1 MEIVTIDEKSGI
13 PLIGLAYLG
22 ILTRNDNSLIQ
33 IRPTTVC
40 NFYCSFCST
49 AANSINI
56 HPRNF
61 IIEKDYLI
69 SWIKEVV
76 DYLGE
81 IDIAHIDSVG
91 EPTTYPDLVYLVKEI
106 KRLGIKQVS
115 MVTNGTLLNE
125 KLIKELKQA
134 GLDKVN
140 VSIHSLK
147 EDKSK
152 QLFGNSSYNIKKVM
166 ENIKN
171 LIKKNIEVWLTPVYF
186 PGVNEPDIED
196 LIRLSKKLHCNIGI
210 QKYETHKFGRKM
222 KHVKEEAYHNFYK
235 KINEWENK
243 FNIQLG
249 FKAKDIEVK
258 KVKKLPIKFKLNEKI
273 KIQLRSQGWMP
284 NQMIGTSKNRAIT
297 VLDCNK
303 SINSAITVKI
313 IQTKNNIYL
322 AK

>member
-40 NFYCSFCST
+40 NLKCPFCST
-49 AANSINI
+49 AANSLNI

-61 IIEKDYLI
+61 IIEKNYLVA
-69 SWIKEVV
+69 WIKEVIN
-76 DYLGE
+76 YLGE

-91 EPTTYPDLVYLVKEI
+91 EPTTYKDLPFLIKEI
-106 KRLGIKQVS
+106 KKLKVKQVS
-115 MVTNGTLLNE
+115 MVTNCSLLNE
-125 KLIKELKQA
+125 KLIKELKKA
-134 GLDKVN
+134 GLDKIN
-140 VSIHSLK
+140 ISIHSLK

-152 QLFGNSSYNIKKVM
+152 NLFGSNSYDVKKVL
-166 ENIKN
+166 KN
-171 LIKKNIEVWLTPVYF
+171 LELLVKNKIEVWLTPVYL
-186 PGVNEPDIED
+186 PGINEPDIED
-196 LIRLSKKLHCNIGI
+196 LIQLSKRLKCNIGI
-210 QKYETHKFGRKM
+210 QKYEIHKFGRKM
-222 KHVKEEAYHNFYK
+222 KSVKEETYHNFYK

-249 FKAKDIEVK
+249 FKAKDIQVK
-258 KVKKLPIKFKLNEKI
+258 KVKKLPIKFKLNEKV
-273 KIQLRSQGWMP
+273 KIQLKSQGWMP
-284 NQMIGTSKNRAIT
+284 NQMIGIAKNRAIT
-297 VLDCNK
+297 VLGCNK
-303 SINSAITVKI
+303 PINSTISAKI

>member
-40 NFYCSFCST
+40 NLKCPFCST
-49 AANSINI
+49 AANSLNI
-56 HPRNF
+56 HSRNF
-61 IIEKDYLI
+61 IIEKNYLVA
-69 SWIKEVV
+69 WIKEVV
-76 DYLGE
+76 TYLGE

-91 EPTTYPDLVYLVKEI
+91 EPTTYKDLPFLIKEI
-106 KRLGIKQVS
+106 KKLKVKQVS
-115 MVTNGTLLNE
+115 MVTNCSLLNE
-125 KLIKELKQA
+125 KLIKELKKA
-134 GLDKVN
+134 GLDKIN
-140 VSIHSLK
+140 ISIHSLK

-152 QLFGNSSYNIKKVM
+152 NLFGSNSYDVKKVL
-166 ENIKN
+166 KN
-171 LIKKNIEVWLTPVYF
+171 LELLVKNKIEVWLTPVYL
-186 PGVNEPDIED
+186 PGINEPDIED
-196 LIRLSKKLHCNIGI
+196 LIQLSKRLKCNIGI
-210 QKYETHKFGRKM
+210 QKYEIHKFGRKM
-222 KHVKEEAYHNFYK
+222 KSVKEEAYHNFYK

-249 FKAKDIEVK
+249 FKAKDIQVK

-322 AK
+322 EK

>member
-1 MEIVTIDEKSGI
+1 MDLIKIDEKSGI

-40 NFYCSFCST
+40 NLKCLFCST
-49 AANSINI
+49 AANSLNI

-69 SWIKEVV
+69 AWIKEVV

-91 EPTTYPDLVYLVKEI
+91 EPTTYPDLVYLIKEI
-106 KRLGIKQVS
+106 KKLKVKQVS

-125 KLIKELKQA
+125 KLIKELKKA
-134 GLDKVN
+134 GLDKIN

-152 QLFGNSSYNIKKVM
+152 HLFGNNSYDIKKVL

-171 LIKKNIEVWLTPVYF
+171 LIKNNIEVWLTPVYL
-186 PGVNEPDIED
+186 PGINEPDIED
-196 LIRLSKKLHCNIGI
+196 LIQLSKKLHCNIGI

-222 KHVKEEAYHNFYK
+222 KLVKEETYRNFYK
-235 KINEWENK
+235 KIKEWENK

-258 KVKKLPIKFKLNEKI
+258 KLKKLPVKFKLNEKV
-273 KIQLRSQGWMP
+273 KIQLKSQGWMS
-284 NQMIGTSKNRAIT
+284 NQMIGTAKNRAIT

-303 SINSAITVKI
+303 PINSTITAKI